1 MEEMASSK
9 VEGKILYQCVW
20 CKRVFE
26 KEKLSRVAET
36 RCPYCGFNIVKKA
49 KPFRAKLIVTSDLS
63 KEQRIL
69 TGS

>member
-1 MEEMASSK
+1 MEEMSTGK
-9 VEGKILYQCVW
+9 VEGKVIYQCVW
-20 CKRVFE
+20 CKRIFE

-36 RCPYCGFNIVKKA
+36 RCPYCGFNVIKKA
-49 KPFRAKLIVTSDLS
+49 RPFRAKLIVTSELS

>member
-1 MEEMASSK
+1 MASSK
-9 VEGKILYQCVW
+9 AEGKTLYQCVW
-20 CKRVFE
+20 CKRIFE

-36 RCPYCGFNIVKKA
+36 RCPYCGFNVIKKA
-49 KPFRAKLIVTSDLS
+49 KPFRAKLIISSDLT

>member
-1 MEEMASSK
+1 MSSSK

-20 CKRVFE
+20 CKRIFE
-26 KEKLSRVAET
+26 KEMLSRVAET
-36 RCPYCGFNIVKKA
+36 RCPYCGFNVIKKA
-49 KPFRAKLIVTSDLS
+49 KPFRAKLITTSELS